1 MSKVSSVKLNFIMNF
16 ILTVSN
22 FLFPLISFPYASRV
36 LGADGVGTVNFA
48 TSIISYFT
56 MIGMLGIPTYGIRA
70 CAKVRDNKEKLAKTV
85 QEIVVLNS
93 FVMLL
98 SILALVL
105 AVASID
111 KLNQEKFLYLIMSST
126 LVFNVL
132 GVEWLYKALE
142 RYTYISIRSIIF
154 KVISLLLLMVLVK
167 TSDDYVRYGGIT
179 VFAAVG
185 SSFMNFINLRRM
197 IPLRPF
203 RDLDIWQHLKPTL
216 TFFLLSVS
224 STIYLNVDT
233 TLLGFIKGDRV
244 VGYYSAATK
253 IKAILVS
260 VVTSLGTVLLP
271 RLSYYHQEKRYDE
284 FDRLVQKALQFIF
297 IIALP
302 LMVYFMIEAKDSI
315 LFLSGRDFLPA
326 VLAMQLIMPA
336 VLFIGLSNLTGIQI
350 LVPTHRERLVVY
362 STIIGAVVDVVIN
375 MVSIP
380 LFGANGA
387 AFASAFAEFVVVMVQ
402 LYYLRDMMIPLLKK
416 LQVFKWVAAVVVAV
430 LVTLLLRDSLNLSLF
445 LRLVW
450 TAILFFSSYGLVL
463 ILLKDQFMMEALTSN
478 LKKLRKER

>member
-1 MSKVSSVKLNFIMNF
+1 MSKVSSVRVNFIMNF

-22 FLFPLISFPYASRV
+22 FVFPLISFPYASRI

-70 CAKVRDNKEKLAKTV
+70 CAKVRDDKDKLAKTV
-85 QEIVVLNS
+85 QEIVILNS
-93 FVMLL
+93 FVMFL
-98 SILALVL
+98 SILALL
-105 AVASID
+105 IAVMTVG

-126 LVFNVL
+126 LIFNVL

-142 RYTYISIRSIIF
+142 RYSYISIRSIIF
-154 KVISLLLLMVLVK
+154 KFLSLVLLMFLVK
-167 TSDDYVRYGGIT
+167 TSQDYVLYGGIT

-185 SSFMNFINLRRM
+185 SNLMNFINLRRM
-197 IPLRPF
+197 IPLKPYK
-203 RDLDIWQHLKPTL
+203 DLDIWQHLRPTL

-233 TLLGFIKGDRV
+233 TLLGFIKGDAV

-271 RLSYYHQEKRYDE
+271 RLSYYYQENRLDE
-284 FDRLVQKALQFIF
+284 FNRLVQKALQFIF
-297 IIALP
+297 VLAIP
-302 LMVYFMIEAKDSI
+302 MVVYFIIEAKDSI
-315 LFLSGRDFLPA
+315 LFLSGNDFLPA

-336 VLFIGLSNLTGIQI
+336 VLFIGVSNLTGIQI
-350 LVPTHRERLVVY
+350 LVPTNREKLVVY
-362 STIIGAVVDVVIN
+362 STVIGAIADVLVN
-375 MVSIP
+375 MIGIP

-387 AFASAFAEFVVVMVQ
+387 AFASAFAELVVVLVQ
-402 LYYLRDMMIPLLKK
+402 IYYLREMILPL
-416 LQVFKWVAAVVVAV
+416 FKGLGISKILLGAIAGAVVTILFKD
-430 LVTLLLRDSLNLSLF
+430 LVDLGLF
-445 LRLVW
+445 FRLVW
-450 TAILFFSSYGLVL
+450 TALLFFASYGLVL
-463 ILLKDQFMMEALTSN
+463 IILREKFVTEALASLLKRR
-478 LKKLRKER
+478 KKER